1 MKTKFTISLA
11 LFALALLFVSVD
23 VMAGT
28 GLTAHLFANPEGMLI
43 APVAAATLPEAIKA
57 ELEQIGKDVKAVA
70 QQALDQAANAA
81 GVSAET
87 KDTADKLLLAQSE
100 ILGRVQSAEQI
111 IARIEQGNGTREDV
125 KSLGELI
132 ATSEQAKAFN
142 PQMRG
147 SFSVTVPRAAIDSSS
162 GSAGDLIQ
170 PTRVPGIVAIPQQ
183 RLFVRDLLPVATTD
197 SNSIEYVRE
206 SGFTNNA
213 NVVSEN
219 PTDPKPESDLTFE
232 LDTAPV
238 VTIAHWIRASK
249 QVLRNAGQLQG
260 YINNRLL
267 YGLRLREEA
276 QLLKGSGVGLNM
288 NGIYTQAS
296 AYANP
301 GVVVQHETAIDRI
314 RIMMLQV
321 ALAEYDAD
329 GIVINP
335 IDWAEI
341 ELTKTDDNAY
351 LMANPRGLLGPTL
364 WGRPVVATKSL
375 NANEALVGAFQLGA
389 QVWQNEA
396 ANVTVSNQDR
406 DNFVKNMVTILA
418 EMDEAL
424 TVFRPEA
431 FVKGSLAGLPV
442 S

>member
-1 MKTKFTISLA
+1 MKKHTIMVLV
-11 LFALALLFVSVD
+11 ALALLAVTAFDVSAANAVLAIFSD
-23 VMAGT
+23 PT
-28 GLTAHLFANPEGMLI
+28 GLLI

-57 ELEQIGKDVKAVA
+57 ELEQIGKDVKAIA
-70 QQALDQAANAA
+70 QQALDQATSAA

-87 KDTADKLLLAQSE
+87 KAEADKLLTTQAE

-111 IARIEQGNGTREDV
+111 LARIEQGNGSREDV

-132 ATSEQAKAFN
+132 AASEQAKAFN

-162 GSAGDLIQ
+162 GSAGTLIE
-170 PTRVPGIVAIPQQ
+170 PTRVPGIVGIPQQ
-183 RLFVRDLLPVATTD
+183 RLFVRDLLPIATTD
-197 SNSIEYVRE
+197 SNSIEFVRE

-219 PTDPKPESDLTFE
+219 PTGEKPESDLTFE

-288 NGIYTQAS
+288 NGIYTQAT
-296 AYANP
+296 AYVNP
-301 GVVVQHETAIDRI
+301 GVTVQAETAIDRI
-314 RIMMLQV
+314 RLMMLQV
-321 ALAEYDAD
+321 SLAEYDAD

-341 ELTKTDDNAY
+341 ELTKTTDNAY

-364 WGRPVVATKSL
+364 WGRSVVATKSL
-375 NANEALVGAFQLGA
+375 AANEALVGAFQLGA
-389 QVWQNEA
+389 QIWQNEA